1 MPNVVVL
8 GASGSIGR
16 STADVLAANKELYQV
31 HTLAA
36 RNNIDELVR
45 QCGLLSPRQ
54 VIIASR
60 EKFPE
65 LQQRIGSASRAAYG
79 MEAMTEA
86 VVSDEVDIVLCAII
100 GTSGIIPVLEALKA
114 GKHVALAS
122 KEVLVLAGELVMKAA
137 AESPGGRIVPVD
149 SEHSGVFQCLAGR
162 RSDEISKVWLTAS
175 GGPFRT
181 WDQERIVNATV
192 EEALAHPTWSMGK
205 KITIDSASMMNK
217 ALELIEARYLFGLKP
232 EQLDVVINP
241 QSVVH
246 ALTELNDGSMI
257 AQLSVPD
264 MRLAIAYGLSYPER
278 LSKPGSKLD
287 LAALSKLEFFAP
299 DRKKFPSLDFADAA
313 LRAGGTL
320 PAVMNAANE
329 VAVERFCAGE
339 INFGGIWKIVG
350 HVMESVS
357 VEPQKSLEQI
367 MAADAEARAKAREC
381 KG

>member
-339 INFGGIWKIVG
+339 INFGGIGKIVG